1 MKMQEYR
8 DYARQEL
15 QDGYQRNPAISAGAE
30 VVGAVASPIKP
41 FKTKGYFD
49 KSWGK
54 FVAHPEDIA
63 QARWLNTVGTGVIN
77 GVGYTNQNT
86 PEEYAKNIG
95 ISTIGN
101 FTGNKIKNRLF
112 GVNDMYKK
120 SRAIIDGLNNFGV
133 SATNNFINK
142 RWDKD
147 EDDY

>member
-1 MKMQEYR
+1 MKN
-8 DYARQEL
+8 QEL

-95 ISTIGN
+95 MSVGANMLGTAIGN
-101 FTGNKIKNRLF
+101 RMFGSGNNMYRVGRGVMNTGSQSAPYIYNYIEDWKR
-112 GVNDMYKK
+112 KK
-120 SRAIIDGLNNFGV
+120 
-133 SATNNFINK
+133 
-142 RWDKD
+142 
-147 EDDY
+147 